1 MKKLLLIL
9 TLFLSSTFYAHAQSY
24 ITEEGKAVFYSKVP
38 LHNFSGTS
46 NNLTGRIDL
55 NDKSVDFYIDLETL
69 DTGNGKRDRDMKKTL
84 KTDKYPYG
92 EFLGTLVS
100 DFDANS
106 DAEQAVKVKGT
117 FKIHGHE
124 QEIEV
129 EGTLQK
135 TAEGLVVKASWIL
148 NLDDYEI
155 KPPKILF
162 VKVDE
167 KQEIEIEA
175 VLKPE

>member
-1 MKKLLLIL
+1 MKKLILLSLFFLPLSL
-9 TLFLSSTFYAHAQSY
+9 TAQAQSY
-24 ITEEGKAVFYSKVP
+24 MTEEGKAVFYSKVP

-46 NNLTGRIDL
+46 NNLSGRINL
-55 NDKSVDFYIDLETL
+55 ADKSIDFYIDLETL

-84 KTDKYPYG
+84 KTDKFPYG
-92 EFLGTLVS
+92 EFLGKIVS
-100 DFDANS
+100 DFDPES
-106 DAEQAVKVKGT
+106 SEEQAVKVQGV

-124 QEIEV
+124 KEIEV

-135 TAEGLVVKASWIL
+135 TDEGLLVKAKWIL

-155 KPPKILF
+155 KPPKLLF

-167 KQEIEIEA
+167 EQELEIEA
-175 VLKPE
+175 LLKPE